1 MELCQALLRI
11 SLFTEEKLLGIKQVK
26 IDVSELTVGM
36 FVSGLDRPWTQT
48 PFPLQGFYIRDLD
61 EIKELK
67 VHCNF
72 VYIDIVK
79 GSSPVKTNLRKLSK
93 PANTGRKSVR
103 APRQARIADVAPLK
117 IRRDA
122 YREVQPLEKEI
133 GRARELHQQVYD
145 AVGTVLQHVNQDSHH
160 VPINETK
167 RVASQMV
174 DSVLRSPDAFTWLT
188 RVRDKDEYTYSHA
201 VRSAVWG
208 ILFGRHIGL
217 PKADLDV
224 LAMGVLLKDIGKTRL
239 PKHLLEKKQRSD
251 TEQQAFE
258 KFIEYGVEILRKLP
272 DVQPR
277 VTSVV
282 KTHRE
287 RVNGSGFPQHLR
299 GDKIP
304 LLGKIAG
311 IVTFYD
317 ETVNP
322 RGQAQPLSPSKA
334 VGRLYELREI
344 EFQEELVVEFI
355 RAIGLYP
362 TGTLVELSTGE
373 VAVVVEQNFERRLKP
388 IVMVVLDAY
397 KQLLRSPELVDLA
410 ADEREK
416 QSKLDSG
423 KYHPSEVQR
432 IEILQDLQPGAYDI
446 DVAKIRDEYIQR
458 RQGKGLLS
466 LFKRKGLKLP
476 TF

>member
-1 MELCQALLRI
+1 M
-11 SLFTEEKLLGIKQVK
+11 GIKQVK
-26 IDVSELTVGM
+26 VDVDELTVGM

-72 VYIDIVK
+72 VYIDVVK
-79 GSSPVKTNLRKLSK
+79 GSAPVKTDLRRLTSK
-93 PANTGRKSVR
+93 NANRKQVR
-103 APRQARIADVAPLK
+103 APRQSRIADVAPLK
-117 IRRDA
+117 IRRDV
-122 YREVQPLEKEI
+122 YREIQPLEKEMEP
-133 GRARELHQQVYD
+133 ARELHQQVYN
-145 AVGTVLQHVNQDSHH
+145 AVSAVMQQVNRDHH
-160 VPINETK
+160 NVPVNETK

-174 DSVLRSPDAFTWLT
+174 DSVLRSPDAFTWLS
-188 RVRDKDEYTYSHA
+188 RVREKDEYTYSHA
-201 VRSAVWG
+201 VRSAVWA

-239 PKHLLEKKQRSD
+239 PKHLLEVKIRNT

-258 KFIEYGVEILRKLP
+258 KFIDYGVEILRKLP

-282 KTHRE
+282 KTHCE

-317 ETVNP
+317 ETINP
-322 RGQAQPLSPSKA
+322 RGEALPVSPSKA
-334 VGRLYELREI
+334 VAKLYELREI

-373 VAVVVEQNFERRLKP
+373 VGVVVEQNFERRLKP
-388 IVMVVLDAY
+388 VVMVVLDAY
-397 KQLLRSPELVDLA
+397 KNPLHQYQLIDLA
-410 ADEREK
+410 AEEKEK
-416 QSKLDSG
+416 QAKLDSG
-423 KYHPSEVQR
+423 KYHPSEIER
-432 IEILQDLQPGAYDI
+432 IDILQDLQPGAYNV
-446 DVAKIRDEYIQR
+446 DVVGIRDEYIQR
-458 RQGKGLLS
+458 KQGKGLLS

-476 TF
+476 GFN

>member
-1 MELCQALLRI
+1 
-11 SLFTEEKLLGIKQVK
+11 LGIKQVK
-26 IDVSELTVGM
+26 IDANELTVGM

-72 VYIDIVK
+72 VYIDVAK
-79 GSSPVKTNLRKLSK
+79 GTAPVKTNLRKLTARSSG
-93 PANTGRKSVR
+93 GRKAAR
-103 APRQARIADVAPLK
+103 APKLTRIVDVAPLK
-117 IRRDA
+117 IRRDV
-122 YREVQPLEKEI
+122 YREIDPLEKEI
-133 GRARELHQQVYD
+133 GPARELHQQMYD
-145 AVGTVLQHVNQDSHH
+145 AVGSVMGHVNQDHHH

-174 DSVLRSPDAFTWLT
+174 DSVLRSPDAFTWLS

-201 VRSAVWG
+201 VRSAVWA

-239 PKHLLEKKQRSD
+239 PRHLLEKKQRSE
-251 TEQQAFE
+251 TEQEAYE
-258 KFIEYGVEILRKLP
+258 KFIDYGVEILRKLP

-282 KTHRE
+282 KTHCE
-287 RVNGSGFPQHLR
+287 RVNGSGYPQHLR

-322 RGQAQPLSPSKA
+322 RGEGHPLSPSKA
-334 VGRLYELREI
+334 VARLYELREV

-373 VAVVVEQNFERRLKP
+373 VGVVVEQNFDRRLKP
-388 IVMVVLDAY
+388 VVMVVLDAY
-397 KQLLRSPELVDLA
+397 KQLLRAPELVNLA
-410 ADEREK
+410 AEERDK
-416 QSKLDSG
+416 QAKLDSG
-423 KYHPSEVQR
+423 KYHPSEIQR

-446 DVAKIRDEYIQR
+446 DVAGIRDKYIQR
-458 RQGKGLLS
+458 KQGKGLLG
-466 LFKRKGLKLP
+466 LFKRSGLKLP
-476 TF
+476 GF

>member
-1 MELCQALLRI
+1 M
-11 SLFTEEKLLGIKQVK
+11 GIKQVK
-26 IDVSELTVGM
+26 VDVNELTVGM

-72 VYIDIVK
+72 VYIDVVK
-79 GSSPVKTNLRKLSK
+79 GSAPIAANLRKLTSQSSARK
-93 PANTGRKSVR
+93 PVR
-103 APRQARIADVAPLK
+103 AARQARIADIAPLK
-117 IRRDA
+117 IRRDL
-122 YREVQPLEKEI
+122 YCEVQPLEKEM
-133 GRARELHQQVYD
+133 GSARELHQQVYD
-145 AVGTVLQHVNQDSHH
+145 AVGSVMGHVNRDHYN

-174 DSVLRSPDAFTWLT
+174 DSVLRSPDAFTWLS
-188 RVRDKDEYTYSHA
+188 RVREKDEYTYSHA

-217 PKADLDV
+217 PKSDLDV

-239 PKHLLEKKQRSD
+239 PRHLLEKKQRSV
-251 TEQQAFE
+251 TEQEAYE
-258 KFIEYGVEILRKLP
+258 KFIDYGVDILRKLP

-282 KTHRE
+282 KTHCE

-304 LLGKIAG
+304 LLGKISG
-311 IVTFYD
+311 IVTYYD

-322 RGQAQPLSPSKA
+322 RDEALPLSPSKA
-334 VGRLYELREI
+334 VAKLYELREV

-373 VAVVVEQNFERRLKP
+373 VGVVVEQNFERRLKP
-388 IVMVVLDAY
+388 VVMVVLDAY
-397 KQLLRSPELVDLA
+397 KQFMRSPELIDLA
-410 ADEREK
+410 SEEK
-416 QSKLDSG
+416 ENLAKLDAG
-423 KYHPSEVQR
+423 KVHPSEVQR
-432 IEILQDLQPGAYDI
+432 IEILQDLQPGAYNV
-446 DVAKIRDEYIQR
+446 DVAKIRDEYISR
-458 RQGKGLLS
+458 KQGKGLLG
-466 LFKRKGLKLP
+466 LFKRAGLKLP
-476 TF
+476 GLK

>member
-1 MELCQALLRI
+1 M
-11 SLFTEEKLLGIKQVK
+11 GIKQVK
-26 IDVSELTVGM
+26 VDVNELTVGM

-72 VYIDIVK
+72 VYIDVVK
-79 GSSPVKTNLRKLSK
+79 GSSPVKTSLKKLT
-93 PANTGRKSVR
+93 ANKNASGRRALR
-103 APRQARIADVAPLK
+103 APRQSRIADVAPLK
-117 IRRDA
+117 IRRDV
-122 YREVQPLEKEI
+122 YREVEPLEKEI
-133 GRARELHQQVYD
+133 VRARELHQQVYN
-145 AVGTVLQHVNQDSHH
+145 AVGAVMGHVNQDHH
-160 VPINETK
+160 QVPINETK
-167 RVASQMV
+167 RVASHMV
-174 DSVLRSPDAFTWLT
+174 DSVLRSPDAFTWLS

-239 PKHLLEKKQRSD
+239 PKHLLEKKKRSD
-251 TEQQAFE
+251 TERQAYE
-258 KFIEYGVEILRKLP
+258 KFIDYGVEILRKVP

-277 VTSVV
+277 ITSVV
-282 KTHRE
+282 KTHCE
-287 RVNGSGFPQHLR
+287 RVNGSGFPNHLR

-311 IVTFYD
+311 IVTFY

-322 RGQAQPLSPSKA
+322 RGEAQPVSPSKA
-334 VGRLYELREI
+334 VAKLYEYREV

-373 VAVVVEQNFERRLKP
+373 VGVVVEQNFERRLKP

-397 KQLLRSPELVDLA
+397 KQALSSMELVDLA
-410 ADEREK
+410 HEEREN
-416 QSKLDSG
+416 QAKLDSG
-423 KYHPSEVQR
+423 KYHPSEIQR
-432 IEILQDLQPGAYDI
+432 IEILQDLQPGAYNI
-446 DVAKIRDEYIQR
+446 DVAGIRDKYIER
-458 RQGKGLLS
+458 KQGKGLLG

-476 TF
+476 GL

>member
-1 MELCQALLRI
+1 M
-11 SLFTEEKLLGIKQVK
+11 GIKQVK
-26 IDVSELTVGM
+26 IDANELTVGM

-72 VYIDIVK
+72 VYIDVAK
-79 GSSPVKTNLRKLSK
+79 GTAPVKTNLRKLTARSSG
-93 PANTGRKSVR
+93 GRKAAR
-103 APRQARIADVAPLK
+103 APKLTRIVDVAPLK
-117 IRRDA
+117 IRRDV
-122 YREVQPLEKEI
+122 YREIDPLEKEI
-133 GRARELHQQVYD
+133 GPARELHQQMYD
-145 AVGTVLQHVNQDSHH
+145 AVGSVMGHVNQDHHH

-174 DSVLRSPDAFTWLT
+174 DSVLRSPDAFTWLS

-201 VRSAVWG
+201 VRSAVWA

-239 PKHLLEKKQRSD
+239 PRHLLEKKQRSE
-251 TEQQAFE
+251 TEQEAYE
-258 KFIEYGVEILRKLP
+258 KFIDYGVEILRKLP

-282 KTHRE
+282 KTHCE
-287 RVNGSGFPQHLR
+287 RVNGSGYPQHLR

-322 RGQAQPLSPSKA
+322 RGEGHPLSPSKA
-334 VGRLYELREI
+334 VARLYELREV

-373 VAVVVEQNFERRLKP
+373 VGVVVEQNFDRRLKP
-388 IVMVVLDAY
+388 VVMVVLDAY
-397 KQLLRSPELVDLA
+397 KQLLRAPELVNLA
-410 ADEREK
+410 AEERDK
-416 QSKLDSG
+416 QAKLDSG
-423 KYHPSEVQR
+423 KYHPSEIQR

-446 DVAKIRDEYIQR
+446 DVAGIRDKYIQR
-458 RQGKGLLS
+458 KQGKGLLG
-466 LFKRKGLKLP
+466 LFKRSGLKLP
-476 TF
+476 GF

>member
-1 MELCQALLRI
+1 M
-11 SLFTEEKLLGIKQVK
+11 GIKQVK
-26 IDVSELTVGM
+26 IDVNELTVGM

-67 VHCNF
+67 VHCNT
-72 VYIDIVK
+72 VYIDVVK
-79 GSSPVKTNLRKLSK
+79 GSSPVKTSLRKLTERS
-93 PANTGRKSVR
+93 ASGRKAAR
-103 APRQARIADVAPLK
+103 APQQTRIVDVAPLK
-117 IRRDA
+117 IRRDV
-122 YREVQPLEKEI
+122 YCEVQPLEKEMAP
-133 GRARELHQQVYD
+133 ARELHQQVYN
-145 AVGTVLQHVNQDSHH
+145 AVGSVMGHLNQDHQH

-174 DSVLRSPDAFTWLT
+174 DSVLRSPDAFTWLS
-188 RVRDKDEYTYSHA
+188 RVREKDEYTYSHA
-201 VRSAVWG
+201 VRAAVWG

-239 PKHLLEKKQRSD
+239 PKHLLESKRRSS
-251 TEQQAFE
+251 TEQEAYE
-258 KFIEYGVEILRKLP
+258 KFIDYGVEILRKLP

-282 KTHRE
+282 KTHCE
-287 RVNGSGFPQHLR
+287 RVNGSGYPQHLR

-322 RGQAQPLSPSKA
+322 RGEAQPLSPSRA
-334 VGRLYELREI
+334 VAKLYELREI

-373 VAVVVEQNFERRLKP
+373 VGVVVEQNFERRLKP
-388 IVMVVLDAY
+388 VVMVVLDAY
-397 KQLLRSPELVDLA
+397 KQTMKKSELVDLA
-410 ADEREK
+410 ADEKDK
-416 QSKLDSG
+416 QTKLDSG
-423 KYHPSEVQR
+423 KYSPSDIQR
-432 IEILQDLQPGAYDI
+432 VEILQDLQPGAYDV
-446 DVAKIRDEYIQR
+446 DVAGIRDEYIQR
-458 RQGKGLLS
+458 KQGRGLLG
-466 LFKRKGLKLP
+466 LFRRKGLKLP
-476 TF
+476 GL

>member
-1 MELCQALLRI
+1 M
-11 SLFTEEKLLGIKQVK
+11 GIKQVK
-26 IDVSELTVGM
+26 IDVNELTVGM

-72 VYIDIVK
+72 VYIDVVK
-79 GSSPVKTNLRKLSK
+79 GSSPVKTNLRKLTASRS
-93 PANTGRKSVR
+93 ANGRKAER
-103 APRQARIADVAPLK
+103 APRQARIVDVAPLK
-117 IRRDA
+117 IRRDV
-122 YREVQPLEKEI
+122 YKEVEPLEKEMAP
-133 GRARELHQQVYD
+133 ARELHQQVYN
-145 AVGTVLQHVNQDSHH
+145 AVGNVMEHVNRDHH
-160 VPINETK
+160 NVPINETK
-167 RVASQMV
+167 RFASQMV
-174 DSVLRSPDAFTWLT
+174 DSVLRSPDAFTWLS
-188 RVRDKDEYTYSHA
+188 RVREKDEYTYSHA
-201 VRSAVWG
+201 VRSAVWA

-217 PKADLDV
+217 PKTDLDV

-239 PKHLLEKKQRSD
+239 PRHLLEKKSRSP
-251 TEQQAFE
+251 TEQEAYE

-282 KTHRE
+282 KTHCE
-287 RVNGSGFPQHLR
+287 RVNGSGYPQHLR

-322 RGQAQPLSPSKA
+322 RGEAQPISPSKA
-334 VGRLYELREI
+334 VARLYDLREI

-373 VAVVVEQNFERRLKP
+373 VGVVVEQNFERRLKP
-388 IVMVVLDAY
+388 MVMVVLDAY
-397 KQLLRSPELVDLA
+397 KQPLRSAELIDLA
-410 ADEREK
+410 AEEREK
-416 QSKLDSG
+416 QAKLDSG
-423 KYHPSEVQR
+423 KFHPSEVER

-446 DVAKIRDEYIQR
+446 DVAGIRDEYIQR
-458 RQGKGLLS
+458 KQGKGLLA

-476 TF
+476 GFSS